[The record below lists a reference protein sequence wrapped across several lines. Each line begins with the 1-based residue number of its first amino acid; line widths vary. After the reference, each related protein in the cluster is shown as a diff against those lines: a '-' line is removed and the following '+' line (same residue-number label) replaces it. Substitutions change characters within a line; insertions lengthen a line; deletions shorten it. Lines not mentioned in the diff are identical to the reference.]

1 MRAALSKNNQ
11 KKKNKRTESKFIK
24 SPYQP
29 TNPPCPCPCLPGGG
43 IKSGIK
49 SGMAMADAAFI
60 ARGSEWGDGGLVKHL
75 HGLPAPALGAV
86 SYGGS

>member
-1 MRAALSKNNQ
+1 ML
-11 KKKNKRTESKFIK
+11 
-24 SPYQP
+24 
-29 TNPPCPCPCLPGGG
+29 PCPKTTRRRRIKGPRASLSNLLTSQPILLVLVLVFQGGG